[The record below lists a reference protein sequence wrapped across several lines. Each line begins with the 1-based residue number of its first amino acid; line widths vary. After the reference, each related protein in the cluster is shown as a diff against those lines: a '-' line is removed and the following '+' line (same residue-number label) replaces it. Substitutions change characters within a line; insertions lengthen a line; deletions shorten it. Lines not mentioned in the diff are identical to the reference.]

1 MIQHHIN
8 TLSIMLSLTDTRNPA
23 EITRLNRLIN
33 HLQRLADELE
43 WAPMR
48 RTDCADRQD
57 PRQQVSTDHQAG

>member
-8 TLSIMLSLTDTRNPA
+8 TLRIMLSLTDTRNTA
-23 EITRLNRLIN
+23 EITRLTNLIK

-48 RTDCADRQD
+48 ETK
-57 PRQQVSTDHQAG
+57 